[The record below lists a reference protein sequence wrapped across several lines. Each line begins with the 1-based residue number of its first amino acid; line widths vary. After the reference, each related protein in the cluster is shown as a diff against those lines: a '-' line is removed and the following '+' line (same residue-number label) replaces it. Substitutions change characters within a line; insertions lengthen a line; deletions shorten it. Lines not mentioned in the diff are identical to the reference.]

1 MHCPNCQ
8 HILTQVEL
16 ENVQVE
22 HCNNCGGSLFE
33 ANEIN
38 RITRKD
44 AERLSMMKL
53 TDVLSNGTKISP
65 RDGSPLIRIDS
76 PSIPQ
81 HVILLQSKATGEIF
95 AFADDLI
102 AFKDAQDAKVNYY
115 RSWKIP
121 MPQISQVMVFSFA
134 ILASAGLA
142 YFASLLSTPQT
153 QTTQAQTLC
162 EGGIGQVQLD
172 AGHVVSCTTMLDLG
186 CTLKATC
193 QDGTELPL
201 TCSGKTYFTTAPSS
215 CTHVQFTYTDG
226 TDSLSTPLES
236 LR

>member
-1 MHCPNCQ
+1 MHCPNCK
-8 HILTQVEL
+8 HILTLVEL

-22 HCNNCGGSLFE
+22 HCNNCGGTLFE

-38 RITRKD
+38 RTTQKD
-44 AERLSMMKL
+44 AQRLSMMKL
-53 TDVLSNGTKISP
+53 SDVLSGGDKVSP
-65 RDGSPLIRIDS
+65 RDGSLLTRIDS

-81 HVILLQSKATGEIF
+81 HVTLLQSKSTGEIF
-95 AFADDLI
+95 AFADDLL
-102 AFKDAQDAKVNYY
+102 AFKDAQDAKVAYY

-142 YFASLLSTPQT
+142 YFASLLSQPQT
-153 QTTQAQTLC
+153 RSTQAQTLC
-162 EGGIGQVQLD
+162 EGGIGQVKLES
-172 AGHVVSCTTMLDLG
+172 GHVVSCTTLLDLK
-186 CTLKATC
+186 CALKATC

-201 TCSGKTYFTTAPSS
+201 TCSDKTYFTTTPAS
-215 CTHVQFTYTDG
+215 CTHVRFTYTDG
-226 TDSLSTPLES
+226 TDSLSTTLEE